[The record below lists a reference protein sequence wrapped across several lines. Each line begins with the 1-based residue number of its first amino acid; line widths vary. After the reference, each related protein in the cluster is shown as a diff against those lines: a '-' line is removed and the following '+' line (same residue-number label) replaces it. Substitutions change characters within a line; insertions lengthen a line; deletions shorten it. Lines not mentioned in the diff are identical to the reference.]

1 MAWDLPTNFTVGN
14 TTKGV
19 DGIGSIF
26 QYAQYATNEWFG
38 LGIIFM
44 IWLIAFGAGALMNI
58 GRAFASASFIALVFS
73 VYFARIGAVN
83 PTIPF
88 IFLIATIA
96 GFFWAKG
103 ERSASY

>member
-1 MAWDLPTNFTVGN
+1 MPTNFTVGN
-14 TTKGV
+14 TTKTV

-38 LGIIFM
+38 LGIVFM
-44 IWLIAFGAGALMNI
+44 IWLIAFGAGAVMKI
-58 GRAFASASFIALVFS
+58 GRAFARASFIALVFS

-88 IFLIATIA
+88 ILLIATIA